1 MTFKYSLTIPALGS
15 HKLKRF
21 NLWAAAN
28 LPGLAYSLP
37 VQTPIKTE
45 NMTIRLRSEAD
56 KAAVLSAF
64 PATLP

>member
-21 NLWAAAN
+21 NLWAAATM
-28 LPGLAYSLP
+28 PELAYSLP

-56 KAAVLSAF
+56 KAAVISAF

>member
-1 MTFKYSLTIPALGS
+1 MTFKYPLTVPAIGS

-21 NLWAAAN
+21 NNWAAAA
-28 LPGLAYSLP
+28 LPELAYSLP
-37 VQTPIKTE
+37 VQTPIKTQ